1 MTIKT
6 IIQIEAPVSSVFRK
20 LTDGKNLK
28 NWIEGFKKIKSIS
41 GRRPNKG
48 SISKQIFEDA
58 KGLMEVEEEILYY
71 DRNKEF
77 QVKLSHKNM
86 LTLETYEFV
95 NQGDSTRLILTT
107 NIRLIPMFIGIFAPF
122 MKPQMRKLQEAN
134 LMRFKRLLEK

>member
-6 IIQIEAPVSSVFRK
+6 IIQIEAPVSKVFSS

-28 NWIEGFKKIKSIS
+28 NWQEGFKKLKSIS

-48 SISKQIFEDA
+48 SISKQVFEDA
-58 KGLMEVEEEILYY
+58 KGFMEVEEEILYY

-86 LTLETYEFV
+86 LTMETYEFV

-122 MKPQMRKLQEAN
+122 MKPQMRNLQEAN
-134 LMRFKRLLEK
+134 LRRLKRLLEK